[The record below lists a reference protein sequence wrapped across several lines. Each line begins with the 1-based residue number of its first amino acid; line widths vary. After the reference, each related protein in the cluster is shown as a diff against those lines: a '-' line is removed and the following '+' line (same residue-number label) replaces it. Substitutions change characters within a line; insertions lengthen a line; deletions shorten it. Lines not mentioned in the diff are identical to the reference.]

1 MGAFLAFLI
10 QGLPFLG
17 KLTDAFTNFTN
28 KKMDTAL
35 EKYKEDGTVNIEA
48 MKQDTAIIQARTN
61 LAIVMKD
68 DPATKYGR
76 WFFIV
81 PTGLFYVGV
90 IWDSTGFL
98 RSWMPLHM
106 LELPG
111 WMQYMPYAVVA
122 YLFVSAWKK

>member
-1 MGAFLAFLI
+1 MGPFLAFLI
-10 QGLPFLG
+10 QGLPFFG

-81 PTGLFYVGV
+81 PTGLFYIGV
-90 IWDSTGFL
+90 IWDSTGLL
-98 RSWMPLHM
+98 RDFHKLNM
-106 LELPG
+106 LELPV
-111 WMQYMPYAVVA
+111 WMQYMPYAVIA